1 MDEELNSAQHQLDD
15 HLQAI
20 NENTSEI
27 QTLFDFLQEMEKKI
41 DTLTEKL
48 ERLQLDNTIEQKPI
62 TVSLTQMEKKVFLVL
77 YTEQLPQSYAELAE
91 KTELPLAVIP
101 ECLSSII
108 AKGIPLVR
116 VYYKEK
122 LYLKLAPKFKEIQ
135 AKEKIVN
142 LSLQSFIE

>member
-1 MDEELNSAQHQLDD
+1 MEEESNFIQHQLDD

-27 QTLFDFLQEMEKKI
+27 QALFDFLQQLEKKI
-41 DTLTEKL
+41 DAMSEKL
-48 ERLQLDNTIEQKPI
+48 ERLQLDSTFEQKPV

-77 YTEQLPQSYAELAE
+77 YTEQLPQSYKEIAE
-91 KTELPLAVIP
+91 KAELPLAVIP
-101 ECLSSII
+101 ECLSSIT

-116 VYYKEK
+116 VYYQEK
-122 LYLKLAPKFKEIQ
+122 LYLKLAPKFKEAQ